1 MAAAPSVDLAFLLNQ
16 TSYALAARMASEL
29 AGLGITPRIYCVL
42 TKAEPGGLTQ
52 NQIAEQAFLDKT
64 TMVVTLDEMESAG
77 LAVRQPLESDRR
89 ARIVAVTPAGKRV
102 LAKAHTI
109 VNRVYDET
117 LTGIPARTR
126 AAFLAGLTALADGP
140 LAEPSHL
147 TRPVRRR
154 APRIPA

>member
-1 MAAAPSVDLAFLLNQ
+1 MAAAPEIDLAFLLNQ

-64 TMVVTLDEMESAG
+64 TMVVTLDEMEKAG

-89 ARIVAVTPAGKRV
+89 ARIVAVTPTGKRI

-117 LTGIPARTR
+117 LAGIPARTR
-126 AAFLAGLTALADGP
+126 TAFLTGLTALAEGP